1 MYYLVFLFHL
11 QILKYFIKG
20 LRHLVRGFKNDLSKV
35 EGFLSEEIDFV
46 QMYKNIIEKNE
57 TKIFFV

>member
-1 MYYLVFLFHL
+1 M
-11 QILKYFIKG
+11 
-20 LRHLVRGFKNDLSKV
+20 VRGFKNDLSKV
-35 EGFLSEEIDFV
+35 EAFLSEEIDFV